1 MILYYTMSKQANK
14 KLGLECEL
22 ASHSTKSGNFYGLIF
37 GCPTHLKQ
45 LDAAIE
51 AAIGENQ

>member
-1 MILYYTMSKQANK
+1 MSKRTNI

-22 ASHSTKSGNFYGLIF
+22 ANHSTKSGNFYGLIF
-37 GCPTHLKQ
+37 GCPQHLKQ

-51 AAIGENQ
+51 AAGVLNQ

>member
-1 MILYYTMSKQANK
+1 MSKRTNI

-22 ASHSTKSGNFYGLIF
+22 ANHSVKSGNFYGLIF
-37 GCPTHLKQ
+37 GCPQHLKQ